1 MEIKEISDG
10 ITTLSEEATA
20 FFDAAIADCG
30 EESSTSWMV
39 RHEDRN
45 TYWDKLTQENH
56 QLSQKTQER
65 LLNVIALII
74 PTLKASPVLNESDE
88 KDVGRCVKRMRAAL
102 KLRKFRSWDIE
113 VLHDEDTVLGVS
125 PPGQSENEFS
135 PPVDARKTFFEC
147 VEQLE
152 GIAQLLKITPTNIPD
167 GLPAKNPNLPQSY
180 RPNTAFIMMPIDNNN
195 PENEDVCAAYK
206 DCFSNFEI
214 KAVRGDEIEHE
225 DVITKRIIE
234 EIKTSEF
241 LVGDLTDERPSVY
254 YEIGYAHSLG
264 RRVIL
269 YRKAGTSIHFD
280 LAAYNCPEYKNITE
294 LKTILMKRLE
304 EATNRKP
311 GKGLKS

>member
-1 MEIKEISDG
+1 MDIKELLDG
-10 ITTLSEEATA
+10 ITTLSEEARA
-20 FFDAAIADCG
+20 FFDAALADCG
-30 EESSTSWMV
+30 EEPSPSWMN
-39 RHEDRN
+39 RNEDRN
-45 TYWDKLTQENH
+45 TYWDKLRQENR
-56 QLSQKTQER
+56 QLSQKTQES
-65 LLNVIALII
+65 LLNVITLII

-113 VLHDEDTVLGVS
+113 VLHDEGTVLGVS
-125 PPGQSENEFS
+125 PPGQSEDESS
-135 PPVDARKTFFEC
+135 PPTEARKAFFEC

-152 GIAQLLKITPTNIPD
+152 GIAQLLKITPANIPD
-167 GLPAKNPNLPQSY
+167 GLPAKNPNLSQSY
-180 RPNTAFIMMPIDNNN
+180 RPNTAFIMMTIDNKY
-195 PENEDVCAAYK
+195 PENEDVYGAYK
-206 DCFSNFEI
+206 ECFSKFGI
-214 KAVRGDEIEHE
+214 KAVRADEIEHE

-234 EIKTSEF
+234 EIQTSEF
-241 LVGDLTDERPSVY
+241 LVGDLTNERPSVY

-280 LAAYNCPEYKNITE
+280 LAAYNCPEYRNITE

-311 GKGLKS
+311 VKG

>member
-1 MEIKEISDG
+1 MDIKKISDG
-10 ITTLSEEATA
+10 ITTLSEEARA
-20 FFDAAIADCG
+20 FFDAALADCG
-30 EESSTSWMV
+30 EEPGPSWM
-39 RHEDRN
+39 DRN
-45 TYWDKLTQENH
+45 IYWDKLTQENRH
-56 QLSQKTQER
+56 LSQKSQET

-88 KDVGRCVKRMRAAL
+88 RDVGRCVKRMRAAL

-113 VLHDEDTVLGVS
+113 VLHDEGTVLGVS
-125 PPGQSENEFS
+125 PPGQSEDECS
-135 PPVDARKTFFEC
+135 YPAEARKAFFEC

-152 GIAQLLKITPTNIPD
+152 GIVQLLKIAPTNIPD
-167 GLPAKNPNLPQSY
+167 GLPAKNPNLSQSY
-180 RPNTAFIMMPIDNNN
+180 RPNTAFIMMPIDNKN
-195 PENEDVCAAYK
+195 PENEDVYGAYK
-206 DCFSNFEI
+206 ECFSKFDV
-214 KAVRGDEIEHE
+214 KAVRADEIEHE

-241 LVGDLTDERPSVY
+241 LVGDLTNERPSVY

-280 LAAYNCPEYKNITE
+280 LAANNCPEYRNITE
-294 LKTILMKRLE
+294 LKKILMKRLE

-311 GKGLKS
+311 KKG